1 MSYEEECSKLLESH
15 KKEWESI
22 LEKYKDADKK
32 YYEENYRTLDGKSPS
47 HNELEKCR
55 KQFNSDFK
63 KIIEK
68 YDIQK

>member
-1 MSYEEECSKLLESH
+1 MSYEEECSKLLENH

-32 YYEENYRTLDGKSPS
+32 YYKENPRTLDGRAPS
-47 HNELEKCR
+47 YDELEECR
-55 KQFNSDFK
+55 KHFNNDLRK
-63 KIIEK
+63 LKEK